1 MGKLKRLSDDQLD
14 RQVKNIKNKDPVDWD
29 QEIQKEKKEKIMKKK
44 FNSTIALTIVI
55 TLLVG
60 VAIGAVATI
69 KVQGYIDSKV
79 NERTAQLT
87 DLKAEK

>member
-79 NERTAQLT
+79 DERTAQLT

>member
-29 QEIQKEKKEKIMKKK
+29 QEIQKEKKEIKMKKK

-55 TLLVG
+55 TLLIG
-60 VAIGAVATI
+60 VAIGAVATV
-69 KVQGYIDSKV
+69 KVQGYIDHKV
-79 NERTAQLT
+79 DERTAQLT